1 MLQQFIDEEILE
13 NLAKHLNSAIE
24 GLGSP
29 TKDRIHE
36 FILSTKGKQL
46 RPALIAV
53 TTKLLTQD
61 SEFQDDFLARSYNFA
76 MTIELL
82 HNMTLIHDDLI
93 DNAPI
98 RRGKKAYH
106 IRHGS
111 DRALHDG
118 DVLHAYALTLLRDD
132 PAGLKLVVDYA
143 YQVGLGNAIELED
156 RLDQNFDFDLERV
169 IKIME
174 YKTAVVFAGCV
185 RLGCLAANREDLF
198 TEELNRAIIASGIA
212 FQIQD
217 DYLDILGNPEEFG
230 KMQFWD
236 IQESKRNLFLF
247 FSLKTKFTSKIK
259 EIFNKEIG
267 EKNEEDI
274 RVVLETFRSIQDE
287 VKNIRDQYAKQA
299 IDGLMSIQER
309 IESEDYQADELI
321 DFLLILTRFLIERKK

>member
-1 MLQQFIDEEILE
+1 MQ
-13 NLAKHLNSAIE
+13 NLADKLHTAIG
-24 GLGSP
+24 GLESP
-29 TKDRIHE
+29 TKDRILE

-53 TTKLLTQD
+53 TTKILTQ
-61 SEFQDDFLARSYNFA
+61 EEDDQEKFMSRSYNFA
-76 MTIELL
+76 VTIELL

-98 RRGKKAYH
+98 RRGKKAFH
-106 IRHGS
+106 IRFGS

-118 DVLHAYALTLLRDD
+118 DVLHAYALTILNDD

-156 RLDQNFDFDLERV
+156 RLDQNFDFEMERV
-169 IKIME
+169 IDIME

-198 TEELNRAIIASGIA
+198 TEELNKAIIAAGIA

-230 KMQFWD
+230 KIQFWD
-236 IQESKRNLFLF
+236 IQESKRNLFLY
-247 FSLKTKFTSKIK
+247 FSLQTEAAEKIK
-259 EIFNKEIG
+259 EIYNKEIG
-267 EKNEEDI
+267 KKSREEI
-274 RVVLETFRSIQDE
+274 ETTLSIFRSIQDE
-287 VKNIRDQYAKQA
+287 VKNVRDHYAKNA
-299 IDGLMSIQER
+299 IDGLTSIKQGIDEN
-309 IESEDYQADELI
+309 DLQAMELI
-321 DFLLILTRFLIERKK
+321 DFLLILTKYLIERKK